1 MKKVLFIDRDGT
13 LALEPTDFQLDAM
26 DKLEFYPGVFQY
38 LGRIAKEMDFEL
50 VMVTNQDRLGT
61 ASFPEE
67 TFWPTHDFLLT
78 SLKNEGVVFD
88 QVFIDK
94 SMPERT
100 CAFITPIFW
109 MQTPGGGVTLPQPV
123 KCGYTA
129 AKTRS
134 PNPNISRNCTSGVSN
149 GLKWKP
155 CRYRF
160 HQANLRHQRGSR

>member
-50 VMVTNQDRLGT
+50 VMITNQDGLGT

-67 TFWPTHDFLLT
+67 TFWPTHDFMLT

-94 SMPERT
+94 SMPEDNAPTRKPKT
-100 CAFITPIFW
+100 G
-109 MQTPGGGVTLPQPV
+109 ML
-123 KCGYTA
+123 TA
-129 AKTRS
+129 YLDT
-134 PNPNISRNCTSGVSN
+134 NEYD
-149 GLKWKP
+149 L
-155 CRYRF
+155 
-160 HQANLRHQRGSR
+160 ANSFVI